1 MVDKLAEDYERAK
14 KPVFMLEVD
23 LDKMD
28 SVLSRRRNMW
38 FAARGAGNSAQTPLV
53 MIDSGFKWAE
63 GAVQFETVY
72 KRHIDDALARPPV
85 VQVDA
90 YFQRSGNTV
99 DVTARVTNWG
109 VDTVG
114 GADGA
119 TVTAILYEDKQILH
133 TNRSVRAAV
142 AGGIG
147 TPLEYGESGSYRLQ
161 FAETTGVT
169 WSRAHVVV
177 VVDHRSG
184 VGNAFDALQ
193 AALAVEGVPPTA
205 TPQPTDP
212 PTPTDVPPTPT
223 ALPTDVPAATA
234 TDEPTATPVAP
245 TVEAPVVGPGRVV
258 YMPVLFRRFQRD

>member
-1 MVDKLAEDYERAK
+1 MVDKLAQDYERAK

-28 SVLSRRRNMW
+28 TTLSRRRNMW

-63 GAVQFETVY
+63 GAVQFEQVY
-72 KRHIDDALARPPV
+72 KQHIDDALARPPV
-85 VQVDA
+85 VQVNA
-90 YFQRSGNTV
+90 WFQRSGNTV
-99 DVTARVTNWG
+99 DVTAKVTNWG
-109 VDTVG
+109 EDTVG
-114 GADGA
+114 GSDGA
-119 TVTAILYEDKQILH
+119 TVTAILYEDWQILH
-133 TNRSVRAAV
+133 THRSVRAAV

-147 TPLEYGESGSYRLQ
+147 SPLAYGETGSYRLQ
-161 FAETTGVT
+161 FADISGFA
-169 WSRAHVVV
+169 WSRVNVVV

-212 PTPTDVPPTPT
+212 PTPTEVPPEPT
-223 ALPTDVPAATA
+223 ALPTDVPAPTA

-245 TVEAPVVGPGRVV
+245 TVEVPVVAGGKAYVPVV
-258 YMPVLFRRFQRD
+258 FRRFERD